1 MKAEKNVLEPIDIFK
16 ELGGILRPDFSKMVT
31 GTVEMIDRKLTELDL
46 SEVDN
51 MDFEDIDHN
60 DYPDYCDAY
69 CSSADYKGVP
79 MTEVQL
85 DLLNDEYRQFVYDK
99 LISYLY

>member
-1 MKAEKNVLEPIDIFK
+1 MTHSEQ
-16 ELGGILRPDFSKMVT
+16 FSESVTNTVKMI
-31 GTVEMIDRKLTELDL
+31 ESHLDL

-51 MDFEDIDHN
+51 MDFDNIEHN

-79 MTEVQL
+79 MTEEQL
-85 DLLNDEYRQFVYDK
+85 EILNTEYSDFVYEELLK
-99 LISYLY
+99 FLF